1 MLTHWSQFVLNV
13 SIRHPTILSSTSSSS
28 YRFIRE
34 GELRSKHS
42 SCRLRQS
49 NADDDVELNIR
60 RCRANI
66 SGTIYNEVADDV
78 VFSVLGCRAD
88 IIIGDKQSTARLKA
102 MEY

>member
-1 MLTHWSQFVLNV
+1 MLMHWSQFVLNV
-13 SIRHPTILSSTSSSS
+13 STRHPTILSSTSSSS

-42 SCRLRQS
+42 SYRLRQS
-49 NADDDVELNIR
+49 NTDDVELNVR
-60 RCRANI
+60 RCRADI

-78 VFSVLGCRAD
+78 VLSVLGCRAD
-88 IIIGDKQSTARLKA
+88 IISGDMQSTARLKA

>member
-1 MLTHWSQFVLNV
+1 MLTHRSQFVLNA
-13 SIRHPTILSSTSSSS
+13 STRHPTMLSSTSSSS

-42 SCRLRQS
+42 SYRLRQS
-49 NADDDVELNIR
+49 KADDDVELNVR
-60 RCRANI
+60 RCRADI

-78 VFSVLGCRAD
+78 VLSGCRAD
-88 IIIGDKQSTARLKA
+88 IIIGNKQSTA